1 MVRMLMGSLV
11 MCGYGKISPDF
22 IEKRLQLQNLSY
34 PLVTAPARGLF
45 LEKVEY

>member
-11 MCGYGKISPDF
+11 MCGYGKINPDF
-22 IEKRLQLQNLSY
+22 IEKRLLLQNLSY
-34 PLVTAPARGLF
+34 PIVTAPARGLF